1 MNFLDTAYK
10 KLVAINIA
18 LYLILGLLYL
28 CSVNLNFVMLPS
40 SFGEAVFKPWTLV
53 TYMFSHF
60 AFLHLLFNMTWL
72 FFFGRVLY
80 ELCGKKHTVAAYVA
94 AGLAGGICF
103 MAWGSMGQS
112 AEYLIGSSAAVLG
125 LMTATVVVAPDYSL
139 NLLFLGEV
147 KIKWIY
153 AFAVF
158 ILLISSPQIFK
169 LQLTSTD
176 IAHLAG
182 IITGGI
188 YGRLYKHP
196 IFKPRRKK
204 IVLTPRENSPDVKT
218 ELDSL
223 LDKVRRSGY
232 SSLSESEKTRM
243 IEISNELQKHQ
254 L

>member
-18 LYLILGLLYL
+18 LYLILGLMYL
-28 CSVNLNFVMLPS
+28 FGADIHIVMLPS
-40 SFGEAVFKPWTLV
+40 SFGEALHKPWTLW
-53 TYMFSHF
+53 TYMFSHLE
-60 AFLHLLFNMTWL
+60 FLHLLFNMTWL
-72 FFFGRVLY
+72 YFFGRILY
-80 ELCGKKHTVAAYVA
+80 ELCKKKHTVFAYIA

-103 MAWGSMGQS
+103 MTFGSIEQHT
-112 AEYLIGSSAAVLG
+112 EYLTGSSAAVLG
-125 LMTATVVVAPDYSL
+125 LMTATTVISPNYSL

-147 KIKWIY
+147 KIKWIF

-158 ILLISSPQIFK
+158 ILIISSPQIFK
-169 LQLTSTD
+169 LQFTSID
-176 IAHLAG
+176 MAHLTG
-182 IITGGI
+182 IITGII
-188 YGRLYKHP
+188 YGLLYRHP
-196 IFKPRRKK
+196 LIKPRRKK
-204 IVLTPRENSPDVKT
+204 IVLTPRENTTDVKT

-223 LDKVRRSGY
+223 LDKVRNSGY